1 MKPLAFDAIAEKRRY
16 GSVIG
21 GFSDVSFDRSDF
33 ENLDHASEAI
43 DVFQIGDDWIPISR
57 DELLTGLTR
66 LIAHDS
72 AYDTLVVPEEIA
84 SQFAQEFEGVFE
96 KDARFYRSFENE
108 YDASGR
114 FLRGYST
121 PLTDATFSYAF
132 AGVDSERVGMMVVC
146 DED

>member
-1 MKPLAFDAIAEKRRY
+1 MPLSNPESVIIESSLASTRCVHETTLPLTPLPKKRRY

-66 LIAHDS
+66 LIA
-72 AYDTLVVPEEIA
+72 YDYGI
-84 SQFAQEFEGVFE
+84 
-96 KDARFYRSFENE
+96 
-108 YDASGR
+108 
-114 FLRGYST
+114 
-121 PLTDATFSYAF
+121 
-132 AGVDSERVGMMVVC
+132 
-146 DED
+146 

>member
-43 DVFQIGDDWIPISR
+43 GVFQIGDDWIPISR

-66 LIAHDS
+66 LIAYDS
-72 AYDTLVVPEEIA
+72 AYDTLVVPEKIA
-84 SQFAQEFEGVFE
+84 SQFAQEFEGLFE
-96 KDARFYRSFENE
+96 KKRTVLQE
-108 YDASGR
+108 
-114 FLRGYST
+114 LRKRIRCFG
-121 PLTDATFSYAF
+121 AIF
-132 AGVDSERVGMMVVC
+132 AWLFNTVNGC
-146 DED
+146 DF